1 MTELT
6 DAEYLIRDL
15 RAIPAKYAQPA
26 ADTLAYLPKGGTNI
40 PYMGHAEITL
50 ALIEVDPL
58 WTWEPLAIIDGVPVI
73 IKEQNRLAMWA
84 KLTVLGKTIIG
95 VGTCETR
102 KGEPEKELIGDF
114 LRNAAMRLGIGTK
127 LWSKAV
133 SADPAG
139 REDQAATRQR
149 SQATGRVA
157 SAPEGE
163 LLPPDEPPRGT
174 ITDEQI
180 KKMGAAFTSRGIR
193 DRSDRLKHIARI
205 VNRQVGS
212 SKELSK
218 PEAMRVI
225 DAIEALPVPEVAA

>member
-1 MTELT
+1 MTTEQL
-6 DAEYLIRDL
+6 A
-15 RAIPAKYAQPA
+15 AIPGRYAQPA

-50 ALIEVDPL
+50 ALIEVDPM

-127 LWSKAV
+127 LWSKAT

-139 REDQAATRQR
+139 RADETGRQR
-149 SQATGRVA
+149 STAPREA
-157 SAPEGE
+157 PSAPKSADGV
-163 LLPPDEPPRGT
+163 
-174 ITDEQI
+174 TDAQM
-180 KKMGAAFTSRGIR
+180 KRLHATFNDRGIADR
-193 DRSDRLKHIARI
+193 DHRLTYVAGIIGRSLE
-205 VNRQVGS
+205 S

-218 PEAMRVI
+218 VEAAKVI
-225 DAIEALPVPEVAA
+225 DALENGVVAA